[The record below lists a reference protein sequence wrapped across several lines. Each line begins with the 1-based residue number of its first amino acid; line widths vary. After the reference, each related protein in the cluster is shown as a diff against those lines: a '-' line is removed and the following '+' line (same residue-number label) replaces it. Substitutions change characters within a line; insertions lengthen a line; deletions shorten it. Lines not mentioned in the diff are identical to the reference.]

1 MSMKYCI
8 LILLLFFSIKAVAFQ
23 CPRDNSFSVNFAKSE
38 RVFLIYVTEV
48 SLDKKTTE
56 RNDKEYPESAG
67 YVKILKVD
75 YDVIESFKGDLK
87 FKPKIMDLLGI
98 GTGYVGFTPGNYY
111 MVTLSEQ
118 EDWGKRNYRHV
129 SMCDVHFQHYRNDI
143 DEYKE
148 IIEKAR
154 VLARDKN
161 A

>member
-1 MSMKYCI
+1 MNIKYSV
-8 LILLLFFSIKAVAFQ
+8 LVLLLLLSVKAVAFQ
-23 CPRDNSFSVNFAKSE
+23 CSSDNSFSVNFAQSE

-48 SLDKKTTE
+48 SLDKKTTK

-75 YDVIESFKGDLK
+75 YDVVENFKGDIEFIPK
-87 FKPKIMDLLGI
+87 FMDLLGI

-111 MVTLSEQ
+111 MVTLSAQ
-118 EDWGKRNYRHV
+118 GGWDKRNYRHV

-143 DEYKE
+143 DEYKAIVE
-148 IIEKAR
+148 EAR
-154 VLARDKN
+154 ALAGDEN